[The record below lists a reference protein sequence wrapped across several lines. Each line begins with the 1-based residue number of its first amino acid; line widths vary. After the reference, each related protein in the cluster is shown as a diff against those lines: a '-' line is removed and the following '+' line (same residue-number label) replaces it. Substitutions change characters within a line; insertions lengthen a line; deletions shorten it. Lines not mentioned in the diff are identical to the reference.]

1 MKISGNTFVF
11 GIIGNPIEHSLSPIL
26 HNYFFE
32 KMGYNAV
39 YIPLKLNLEI
49 QNRNCFKKI
58 LQSLNLK
65 GLSITI
71 PHKKLG
77 FLIADQKDFLTE
89 FTQSC
94 NTLLMKEKFYGYN
107 TDGPGAI
114 QAILS
119 NTPLENKNI
128 LILGYGGSASA
139 IAGEILLNHKP
150 KSLFISG
157 RNKKKAEQLIRL
169 LNKNFKNNIKAKF
182 LSLED
187 KNFDPN
193 EIDILINTTPIGMKG
208 FQTDTNLPIEEKYIL
223 KKHIVF
229 DIIYNPIETP
239 LLKIAKQKKATIIEG
254 YWMFLYQAIKQME
267 IFTNIKP
274 EENLIKKFKKI
285 LLGNLK

>member
-1 MKISGNTFVF
+1 MKISGTTSLF

-32 KMGYNAV
+32 KIGFDAV
-39 YIPLKLNLEI
+39 YVPFKLNLEI
-49 QNRNCFKKI
+49 QNKNCFKKI

-71 PHKKLG
+71 PYKKLG
-77 FLIADQKDFLTE
+77 FLIADQKDHLTE

-94 NTLLMKEKFYGYN
+94 NTLLIKEKLYGYN

-119 NTPLENKNI
+119 NTPIENKNI

-139 IAGEILLNHKP
+139 IAGEILLNHNP
-150 KSLFISG
+150 KSLFITG
-157 RNKKKAEQLIRL
+157 RDKKKAEQLIKL
-169 LNKNFKNNIKAKF
+169 LNKNFKNNKKAKF

-193 EIDILINTTPIGMKG
+193 EINIIINTTPIGMKG
-208 FQTDTNLPIEEKYIL
+208 FKSDTLLPINEKYIS
-223 KKHIVF
+223 KDHIVF

-239 LLKIAKQKKATIIEG
+239 LLKIAKQKKARIIEG
-254 YWMFLYQAIKQME
+254 YWMFLFQAIKQME

-274 EENLIKKFKKI
+274 EENLIKKIKQI
-285 LLGNLK
+285 LLQNLK